1 MKNKKLIF
9 GGISLVGFVMA
20 LVGMFVPYLSS
31 IAKFGS
37 VQTSHQ
43 YELFNADL
51 LNGDGLAWLTIS
63 KIAIIVLAVALLIAG
78 VVLIYSAFKKSP
90 KWLQMVGFVAG
101 LIALVASLA
110 LLGGMIGFGSA
121 NRITTSSGSME
132 IWGAVG
138 FYLAFVGGALASV
151 FALLP
156 YFKKK

>member
-9 GGISLVGFVMA
+9 GGIAIVGFVLA

-51 LNGDGLAWLTIS
+51 LDGDGLAWLTIS
-63 KIAIIVLAVALLIAG
+63 KIAIIVLAAALLIAG
-78 VVLIYSAFKKSP
+78 IALIYSAFKKSP
-90 KWLQMVGFVAG
+90 KWLQMVGFIAGAVAF
-101 LIALVASLA
+101 VASLA

-121 NRITTSSGSME
+121 NRITTSSGSVE
-132 IWGAVG
+132 FWGTVG
-138 FYLAFVGGALASV
+138 FYLAFVGGIVSSMFTMV
-151 FALLP
+151 P

>member
-9 GGISLVGFVMA
+9 GGISLAGFVMA
-20 LVGMFVPYLSS
+20 LVGMFVPYLSN
-31 IAKFGS
+31 IVKLGS

-51 LNGDGLAWLTIS
+51 LNGNGVAWLTIS

-78 VVLIYSAFKKSP
+78 VALIYSAFKKSP
-90 KWLQMVGFVAG
+90 NWLQMIGFVAG
-101 LIALVASLA
+101 IVALVASLA
-110 LLGGMIGFGSA
+110 LLGGMIGFGRA
-121 NRITTSSGSME
+121 NKIATPSGSVE